1 MPYVD
6 PQDALNAPQIDLAQ
20 IEREMGP
27 MPWRKP
33 LVGLPA
39 VRWVLIGWPAGFV
52 AQTHFH
58 PRAAEVFHVLR
69 GRAVFRFGAD
79 GPRRAVEAGT
89 MLFAPPG
96 MQHTISVPGPE
107 PLVMLASL
115 SPNED
120 ASDETID
127 VR

>member
-6 PQDALNAPQIDLAQ
+6 PQDALNAPHVDLAQ
-20 IEREMGP
+20 LERTLGP

-33 LVGLPA
+33 LVALPA
-39 VRWVLIGWPAGFV
+39 LRWVLLGWPAGFV
-52 AQTHFH
+52 AQAHRH

-69 GRAVFRFGAD
+69 GRAIFRFGASA
-79 GPRRAVEAGT
+79 GERVAEAGT
-89 MLFAPPG
+89 VLFAPPG
-96 MQHTISVPGPE
+96 VQHAISVPGPE

-120 ASDETID
+120 APDETID
-127 VR
+127 VS